1 MKELKNKR
9 LIQKREE
16 LGFTQMQVAKAINI
30 SQAMISRAES
40 GDRTFDDSNKIKLA
54 QLYKVT
60 VEWLFFD
67 NFYD

>member
-1 MKELKNKR
+1 VKELKNKR